1 LQQWS
6 VRREYLK
13 RLKDA
18 FDEHGI
24 EIPFPQMTLHTRNL
38 FPAPTPMPT
47 ASGDAGPAA
56 SAA

>member
-24 EIPFPQMTLHTRNL
+24 EIPFPQMTLHARNL
-38 FPAPTPMPT
+38 FPAPTG
-47 ASGDAGPAA
+47 AGDAGPAP